1 MIKWVIILLILLV
14 LYMKD
19 IKEHFFNECIT
30 FNEKIRSIDV
40 NIELKRELYIYEYS
54 IDKFRE
60 IVKNNNLKK
69 QNFLQ
74 NLNNLD
80 EIKNS
85 ETTYEKIHETDNE
98 MIIYRLG
105 KYYAFH
111 IKFNGEEVDVKGLIR
126 DYDVLNRYTE
136 RNDNNK
142 TVEDIIIQHM
152 GDPVLSSYSPN
163 NAVDSS
169 GATTYNANNREEE
182 RELINYGGIEI

>member
-1 MIKWVIILLILLV
+1 
-14 LYMKD
+14 MKD

-111 IKFNGEEVDVKGLIR
+111 IKFNGEEVDVKGIIR

-142 TVEDIIIQHM
+142 RVEDIIIQHM

-163 NAVDSS
+163 NAVDFS

>member
-1 MIKWVIILLILLV
+1 MFLILIL

-19 IKEHFFNECIT
+19 IKEHFFDECIT
-30 FNEKIRSIDV
+30 FREKIRSIDV
-40 NIELKRELYIYEYS
+40 NVELKKELYIYEYS

-60 IVKNNNLKK
+60 IIKTNNLKK

-74 NLNNLD
+74 NLNNLE

-85 ETTYEKIHETDNE
+85 ETTYEKIHEVDNE
-98 MIIYRLG
+98 MILYRLG

-111 IKFNGEEVDVKGLIR
+111 IKFNGEEVEVKGIIR
-126 DYDVLNRYTE
+126 DYDVLNRHTK
-136 RNDNNK
+136 RNDMNK

-163 NAVDSS
+163 NTVDS
-169 GATTYNANNREEE
+169 
-182 RELINYGGIEI
+182 